1 MTVAGEP
8 MPARSAPLRVAAFSG
23 GVDVPGARFRI
34 RQYVT
39 PLRACGIELVE
50 YPSRAGQYP
59 PLERARRPGWVVHN
73 LASRLADV
81 RHAHAHGA
89 EVSYFQRELLATRIT
104 LERLTP
110 RPRVLD
116 VDDSIWL
123 YGGERFA
130 RRLAGLCDVVA
141 AGNAFLADWFAREH
155 RRVELL
161 PTAIDTTRYVPA
173 AEPPADDAPVI
184 GWSGSASTLSYLH
197 AIERPLGEVLR
208 RHPRARLRVLCDRA
222 PSLASLGDRVE
233 FVRWTPQGELRALQ
247 EMTIGLMPLDDTVA
261 SRGKCS
267 LKMLLYMACGV
278 PAVVSPVGAN
288 RDVLAS
294 GDDVALAAASDDVW
308 VDALDALLRDPPRA
322 RTERARGRAA
332 VEARY
337 SVRALAPRLGAIL
350 RGASG

>member
-1 MTVAGEP
+1 MRLGTD
-8 MPARSAPLRVAAFSG
+8 PAHARAAPLRVAAFSG
-23 GVDVPGARFRI
+23 GMDVPGARFRI
-34 RQYVT
+34 RQYVA
-39 PLRACGIELVE
+39 PLHACGIDLVE

-59 PLERARRPGWVVHN
+59 PAERGRRPAWLAHN

-81 RHAHAHGA
+81 RRARGA
-89 EVSYFQRELLATRIT
+89 DVTYFQRELLATT
-104 LERLTP
+104 VSLERLTS

-141 AGNAFLADWFAREH
+141 CGNAFLAEWFARAH
-155 RRVELL
+155 SRVELL

-173 AEPPADDAPVI
+173 AEPPPENAPVL
-184 GWSGSASTLSYLH
+184 GWSGSASTLPYLH
-197 AIERPLGEVLR
+197 AIARPLGEVLR

-222 PSLASLGDRVE
+222 PSLASLGAQVE
-233 FVRWTPQGELRALQ
+233 FVRWSPEGELRALQ
-247 EMTIGLMPLDDTVA
+247 GMSVGLMPLDDSVA

-288 RDVLAS
+288 RDVLAC
-294 GDDVALAAASDDVW
+294 GDVALAAASDDAW
-308 VDALDALLRDPPRA
+308 VDALELLLADPSRA
-322 RTERARGRAA
+322 RVLGTRGRSA
-332 VEARY
+332 VEASY
-337 SVRALAPRLGAIL
+337 SVHTIAPRLAAIL
-350 RGASG
+350 RQAAAS